1 MHVLSTN
8 VYVGPNVWAG
18 FPVIRHAID
27 LGPLEGWPTGRLG
40 EGFRQGLLDAL
51 PGLQEHGC
59 SYQEQGGFVRRLTD
73 DDGTWLGHVW
83 EHVTIELQ
91 NIAGDDVTFGRT
103 RSRDEPG
110 RYDMVFA
117 YHDREVG
124 LEACAVGRRLLL
136 SLLPSEAAEELADWY
151 EQVDDASPELPDDV
165 DWGQERDDFI
175 RFAQRRALGPST
187 RSLVDAA
194 AARDIPWLR
203 LNRQSLVQFGHGAHQ
218 QRIQATIT
226 SKTPHVAVEIAQDK
240 QETHRLLR
248 DLGLPVPDQQ
258 VVRTAAEA
266 VAAAEALDGPVVCK
280 PLDGNHG
287 RGISIDL
294 RTEDAVREAF
304 EVALDE
310 TRGGSVAVESFVP
323 GHDHRMLVVDGR
335 LVAVAKRVPGHVV
348 GDGEHTVAEL
358 VELVNE
364 DPRRGVGHEKVLTRI
379 ELDRQARELLE
390 AAGHTPDTVLAHG
403 EVLHLRTTANLSTG
417 GTATDLTDRVHPD
430 NRTMAE
436 RAVGAVGLDVGGVDF
451 LTEDVTRSWKEVGGA
466 IVEVNAAPGFRMHV
480 APSEGQPRDVAGAV
494 MDMLFPTGRPARIP
508 IAAITGTNGKT
519 TTSRMVAHIL
529 KGAGHHVGLTTTDGV
544 HVDGELTVKGDYT
557 GPTAARIV
565 LRDPKVDVAVM
576 ETARGGLLR
585 AGLGFSHAEVG
596 AVLNISADH
605 LGLGEV
611 ETLEQLAEVKRIV
624 VEVARDTAVLNADDE
639 LCLAMAEH
647 TDAEHVCYVTMAG
660 QHELVREHVRTGGRA
675 VVLEEGI
682 NGAMITIYDRGAH
695 VPLLWTHLIPATLE
709 GRATHNVQNAMFAAA
724 IVYAMGVSLENIRQ
738 GLRTF
743 DTTFFQSPG
752 RMNLF
757 TEHPFDVLLDYAHNP
772 AAVAAVCATV
782 DRFTVAGSRWIV
794 LSAPGDRRDED
805 IAAVAQEAA
814 GHFDHYVCR
823 SDDDPRGRDPEEVP
837 GLLRDALLAAGVDA
851 SAIETIAEEERA
863 VEHVL
868 RAAEPGD
875 LVVVL
880 ADAVTRSWKQVLR
893 FGGNES
899 DELPVGGDE
908 EAADSVGI
916 GSLLGD
922 GQYLHEERG
931 VRLAPPVDD

>member
-1 MHVLSTN
+1 V
-8 VYVGPNVWAG
+8 V
-18 FPVIRHAID
+18 D
-27 LGPLEGWPTGRLG
+27 LGPLEDWATGRLG
-40 EGFRQGLLDAL
+40 DEFRQGLLDAL
-51 PGLQEHGC
+51 PGLREHGC
-59 SYQEQGGFVRRLTD
+59 SYREPGGFVRRLTD
-73 DDGTWLGHVW
+73 DEGTWPGHVW

-91 NIAGDDVTFGRT
+91 NIAGDDDVTFGRT
-103 RSRDEPG
+103 RSRDQRG
-110 RYDMVFA
+110 QYDLVYA
-117 YHDREVG
+117 YNNREVG
-124 LEACAVGRRLLL
+124 LEAADVGRRLLL
-136 SLLPSEAAEELADWY
+136 SLLPAEAAAELADWY
-151 EQVDDASPELPDDV
+151 EQVDAAYADLPGDI
-165 DWGQERDDFI
+165 DWDEERDDFI

-194 AARDIPWLR
+194 RGRGIPWLR
-203 LNRQSLVQFGHGAHQ
+203 LNRHSLVQFGHGAHQ

-240 QETHRLLR
+240 EQTQQLLR
-248 DLGLPVPDQQ
+248 DLGLPVPEQR
-258 VVRTAAEA
+258 VVRSADDA
-266 VAAAEALDGPVVCK
+266 VAAAAALDGPVVCK

-294 RTEDAVREAF
+294 RTEAAVREAF
-304 EVALDE
+304 EVALEEARD
-310 TRGGSVAVESFVP
+310 GGVVVELFVP

-358 VELVNE
+358 VDIVNE
-364 DPRRGVGHEKVLTRI
+364 DPRRGVGHEKVLTRL
-379 ELDRQARELLE
+379 ELDRQAHELLAE
-390 AAGHTPDTVLAHG
+390 KGHAPDTVLPDG
-403 EVLHLRTTANLSTG
+403 EVLYLRTTANLSTG
-417 GTATDLTDRVHPD
+417 GTAIDLTDRVHPD

-451 LTEDVTRSWKEVGGA
+451 LTEDVSQSWKEVGGA

-519 TTSRMVAHIL
+519 TTSRMVAHVL

-557 GPTAARIV
+557 GPAAARIV
-565 LRDPKVDVAVM
+565 LRDPNVDVAVM
-576 ETARGGLLR
+576 ETARGGLVR
-585 AGLGFSHAEVG
+585 AGLGFSHADVG

-647 TDAEHVCYVTMAG
+647 TDAEHLCYVTTAG
-660 QHELVREHVRTGGRA
+660 QHELVREHVRSGGRA

-709 GRATHNVQNAMFAAA
+709 GRAVHNVQNAMFAAA
-724 IVYAMGVSLENIRQ
+724 ITYAMDVSLENIRQ

-743 DTTFFQSPG
+743 DTSFFQAPG

-757 TEHPFDVLLDYAHNP
+757 TEHPFDVVLDYAHNP
-772 AAVAAVCATV
+772 AAVAAVSATV
-782 DRFTVAGSRWIV
+782 DQFNVSGARRLV
-794 LSAPGDRRDED
+794 LAAPGDRRDED
-805 IAAVAQEAA
+805 IEAVAHAAA

-823 SDDDPRGRDPEEVP
+823 SDDDPRGRDPGEVP
-837 GLLRDALLAAGVDA
+837 AILREALIGAGVDPG
-851 SAIETIAEEERA
+851 AIEMVVGEEDA
-863 VEHVL
+863 VDHIL
-868 RAAEPGD
+868 RAAESGD
-875 LVVVL
+875 LVVLL
-880 ADAVTRSWKQVLR
+880 ADAVTRSWKQVVH
-893 FGGNES
+893 F
-899 DELPVGGDE
+899 GGDE
-908 EAADSVGI
+908 HDQSSGAAGAEPPTGSVGI
-916 GSLLGD
+916 GSLLGG
-922 GQYLHEERG
+922 GQYLHGPRG
-931 VRLAPPVDD
+931 VRPAPADDD

>member
-1 MHVLSTN
+1 MRVLSTN
-8 VYVGPNVWAG
+8 VYVGPSIWAR
-18 FPVIRHAID
+18 FPVIRQAID
-27 LGPLEGWPTGRLG
+27 LGPLEEWPTGRLG
-40 EGFRQGLLDAL
+40 EAFRQGLLAAL
-51 PGLQEHGC
+51 PGLHEHGC
-59 SYQEQGGFVRRLTD
+59 SYRERGGFVRRLTD

-91 NIAGDDVTFGRT
+91 DIAGDDVTFGRT
-103 RSRDEPG
+103 RSRDERG
-110 RYDMVFA
+110 HYDMVYA

-124 LEACAVGRRLLL
+124 LEACDVGRRLLL
-136 SLLPSEAAEELADWY
+136 ALLPEEAADELATWLPEVDPGGPGLPGDIDW
-151 EQVDDASPELPDDV
+151 EH
-165 DWGQERDDFI
+165 ERDDFI

-194 AARDIPWLR
+194 SARGIPWLR
-203 LNRQSLVQFGHGAHQ
+203 LNRHSLVQFGHGAHQ

-248 DLGLPVPDQQ
+248 DLGLPVPDQR
-258 VVRTAAEA
+258 VVRSADDA

-294 RTEDAVREAF
+294 RGEDAVREAF
-304 EVALDE
+304 RYALDE
-310 TRGGSVAVESFVP
+310 ARGGSVAVESFVT

-335 LVAVAKRVPGHVV
+335 LAAVAKRVPGHVV
-348 GDGEHTVAEL
+348 GDGTHTVEEL
-358 VELVNE
+358 VERVNE

-379 ELDRQARELLE
+379 ELDRQALELLE
-390 AAGHTPDTVLAHG
+390 AAGHGPTTVLPPG

-417 GTATDLTDRVHPD
+417 GTAIDLTDRVHPD

-436 RAVGAVGLDVGGVDF
+436 RAVGAIGLDVGGVDF

-466 IVEVNAAPGFRMHV
+466 IVEINAAPGFRMHV
-480 APSEGQPRDVAGAV
+480 APSEGEPRDVAGAV

-557 GPTAARIV
+557 GPGAARMV
-565 LRDPKVDVAVM
+565 LRDPNVDVAVM

-585 AGLGFSHAEVG
+585 AGLGYSRADVG

-624 VEVARDTAVLNADDE
+624 VEVAGDTAVLNADDD

-647 TDAEHVCYVTMAG
+647 TDAEHLCYVTTAG
-660 QHELVREHVRTGGRA
+660 QHELVREHVRADGRA

-724 IVYAMGVSLENIRQ
+724 IAHAMDVSLENIRQ

-743 DTTFFQSPG
+743 DTSFFQAPG

-757 TEHPFDVLLDYAHNP
+757 SEHPFDVLLDYAHNP
-772 AAVAAVCATV
+772 AAVAAVCDTV
-782 DRFTVAGSRWIV
+782 DKFPAAGSRRVV
-794 LSAPGDRRDED
+794 LAAPGDRRDQD
-805 IAAVAQEAA
+805 IGAVARAAA

-823 SDDDPRGRDPEEVP
+823 SDDDPRGRDPGEVP
-837 GLLRDALLAAGVDA
+837 ELLRDALLEEGVDPA
-851 SAIETIAEEERA
+851 A
-863 VEHVL
+863 VETFSGEEAAVDHVL
-868 RAAEPGD
+868 HAARPGD
-875 LVVVL
+875 LVVVF
-880 ADAVTRSWKQVLR
+880 ADAVTRSWKQVVR
-893 FGGNES
+893 FGGNEP
-899 DELPVGGDE
+899 DEPRAAGEEPPSGG
-908 EAADSVGI
+908 VGI

-922 GQYLHEERG
+922 GQYLREARG
-931 VRLAPPVDD
+931 VRLAPAGDD

>member
-1 MHVLSTN
+1 MV
-8 VYVGPNVWAG
+8 
-18 FPVIRHAID
+18 D
-27 LGPLEGWPTGRLG
+27 LGPLEDWPTGRLG
-40 EGFRQGLLDAL
+40 TTFREGLLAAL
-51 PGLQEHGC
+51 PGLHEHGC
-59 SYQEQGGFVRRLTD
+59 SYQEPGGFVRRLTD
-73 DDGTWLGHVW
+73 DEGTWPGHVW

-91 NIAGDDVTFGRT
+91 NIAGDDDVTFGRT
-103 RSRDEPG
+103 RSREPRG
-110 RYDMVFA
+110 HYDMVYA
-117 YHDREVG
+117 YNDQEVG
-124 LEACAVGRRLLL
+124 LEASDVGHRLLL
-136 SLLPSEAAEELADWY
+136 SLLPDEAADELAAWQQQ
-151 EQVDDASPELPDDV
+151 EDARADLPRDIAWDE
-165 DWGQERDDFI
+165 ERDDFI

-187 RSLVDAA
+187 RSLVEAA
-194 AARDIPWLR
+194 AARGIPWLR
-203 LNRQSLVQFGHGAHQ
+203 LNRHSLVQFGHGTRQ

-226 SKTPHVAVEIAQDK
+226 SETPHVAVEIAQDK
-240 QETHRLLR
+240 DQTHRLLR
-248 DLGLPVPDQQ
+248 DLGLPVPDQR
-258 VVRTAAEA
+258 VVRSAEEA
-266 VAAAEALDGPVVCK
+266 VAAAAALGGPVVCK

-294 RTEDAVREAF
+294 EGEDAVREGF
-304 EVALDE
+304 ELALE
-310 TRGGSVAVESFVP
+310 EARGGSVLVERYVP

-348 GDGEHTVAEL
+348 GDGEHTIAEL
-358 VELVNE
+358 VDLVNE

-379 ELDRQARELLE
+379 ELDRQAHALL
-390 AAGHTPDTVLAHG
+390 AARGHTPDTVLPEG

-417 GTATDLTDRVHPD
+417 GTAIDLTDRVHPD

-436 RAVGAVGLDVGGVDF
+436 RAVGAIGLDVGGVDF

-480 APSEGQPRDVAGAV
+480 APSEGEPRDVAGAV
-494 MDMLFPTGRPARIP
+494 MDMLFPVGRPARIP

-519 TTSRMVAHIL
+519 TTSRMVAHVL

-544 HVDGELTVKGDYT
+544 HVDGELTVRGDYT
-557 GPTAARIV
+557 GPGAARMV
-565 LRDPKVDVAVM
+565 LRDPDVDVAVM

-585 AGLGFSHAEVG
+585 AGLGFSQADVG

-605 LGLGEV
+605 LGSRDV
-611 ETLEQLAEVKRIV
+611 DTLEQLAEVKRIV

-647 TDAEHVCYVTMAG
+647 TGAEHLCYVTTAG
-660 QHELVREHVRTGGRA
+660 QHELVREHVRAGGRA

-709 GRATHNVQNAMFAAA
+709 GRAVHNIQNAMFAAA
-724 IVYAMGVSLENIRQ
+724 ITFAMGVSLENIRQ

-743 DTTFFQSPG
+743 DTSFFQAPG

-782 DRFTVAGSRWIV
+782 DQFTVNGARRLV
-794 LSAPGDRRDED
+794 LAAPGDRRDED
-805 IAAVAQEAA
+805 IAAVARVAA

-823 SDDDPRGRDPEEVP
+823 SDDDPRGRDPGEVP
-837 GLLRDALLAAGVDA
+837 AILRAALVEAGVDEG
-851 SAIETIAEEERA
+851 AIDTFSGEQAA
-863 VEHVL
+863 VDHVL
-868 RAAEPGD
+868 HAAGPGD

-880 ADAVTRSWKQVLR
+880 ADAVTRTWKQVVR
-893 FGGNES
+893 FGGNEPDPS
-899 DELPVGGDE
+899 ARPD
-908 EAADSVGI
+908 AADPPKEGVGI
-916 GSLLGD
+916 GSLLGH
-922 GQYLHEERG
+922 GHYLRESRG
-931 VRLAPPVDD
+931 VRLAAPGDD